1 MFPWRALLWSKIVE
15 RALLFL
21 DQVQGAARELEESV
35 GDMGITLGGLDGGM
49 SQQGLNH
56 PDVVTTF

>member
-21 DQVQGAARELEESV
+21 DQVQGAAREPEESV